1 MRIRIDIII
10 LIFFCFLLDCTLKEQ
25 KIQTDV
31 LVIGGTTGGI
41 SAGLQSARLNV
52 STIIIEES
60 QWLGGM
66 ITAQGVSAIDGNHN
80 LHSGIWNE
88 FREKLRVH
96 YGGASALATGWVS
109 NTQFEPHI
117 GDSIF
122 KSMAAAENQLKVIY
136 GYHVSAILKDGN
148 QVKGA
153 VFKNEKNETLMVFAK
168 VVIDATDLG
177 DGLALAGASY
187 DLGMESRLQTRE
199 EMAPEFANKIV
210 QDLTWVAILK
220 DFGTDADKPIAK
232 PANYNPENFR
242 GACAMTVD
250 SILIDCEKMISY
262 ARLPNNKFMIN
273 WPRMGNDIY
282 LNVVE
287 MSREERNAE
296 LQKAKEKT
304 LQFVY
309 YIQTELGY
317 KNLGLADDEFPSSD
331 HLALAPY
338 HREGRRLHGI
348 QRLTINHIL
357 SKYETD
363 PLYRTGISVGDYP
376 VDHHHDCNPD
386 APKIKFPAVPSFN
399 IPMGCLI
406 PETID
411 GLVVAD
417 KAISVSNIINGATR
431 LQPCVLLTGQAAG
444 VIAALSVLENTSPRN
459 LNIRKVQQKLL
470 DSGSYLMPLY
480 DVQPEDKAF
489 QAIQRSAASGILKV
503 MGEPYQWANR
513 TWFFPDSTLT
523 IAEFTEGLN
532 AFSKNVNIESDKHFL
547 TIQKT
552 VELISTVVGYSVEN
566 RLKEIWINSI
576 RGEFILN
583 RFIRKRELA
592 VIVDSLIQ
600 PFETGNIGFDG
611 NYKELKFQFSNN
623 PEVNKYE

>member
-1 MRIRIDIII
+1 MKFHNNIA
-10 LIFFCFLLDCTLKEQ
+10 IFVISLFLLCCTSKE
-25 KIQTDV
+25 KTLQTDV

-41 SAGLQSARLNV
+41 SAGLQSARLKTPTLIV
-52 STIIIEES
+52 EETP
-60 QWLGGM
+60 WLGGM

-80 LHSGIWNE
+80 LPSGIWNE
-88 FREKLRVH
+88 FREKLRIH
-96 YGGASALATGWVS
+96 YGGAQALATGWVS
-109 NTQFEPHI
+109 NTQFEPHV

-122 KSMAAAENQLKVIY
+122 KAMAAEENQLKVIY
-136 GYHVSAILKDGN
+136 GYHVSEVLKEGN
-148 QVKGA
+148 KVTGA
-153 VFKNEKNETLMVFAK
+153 VFENDKNEKITVFAK

-177 DGLALAGASY
+177 DVLALAGVDY
-187 DLGMESRLQTRE
+187 DLGMESRLETGE
-199 EMAPEFANKIV
+199 EMAPEFANDIV
-210 QDLTWVAILK
+210 QDLTWVAVLK
-220 DFGTDADKPIAK
+220 DFGKDADKTISK
-232 PANYNPENFR
+232 PDDYNPELFK
-242 GACAMTVD
+242 GSCAMTVD

-262 ARLPNNKFMIN
+262 ARLPNNKYLIN
-273 WPRMGNDIY
+273 WPRHGNDIY

-287 MSREERNAE
+287 MSREERNTE

-338 HREGRRLHGI
+338 HREGRRLRGI

-357 SKYETD
+357 SKYDTD

-470 DSGSYLMPLY
+470 DSGVYIMPLY
-480 DVQPEDKAF
+480 DVQPDDKAF
-489 QAIQRSAASGILKV
+489 QAIQRSTASGILKV
-503 MGEPYQWANR
+503 QGEPHQWANR

-523 IAEFTEGLN
+523 VGEFTEGLN
-532 AFSKNVNIESDKHFL
+532 AFNKNMIIESNKYFL

-552 VELISTVVGYSVEN
+552 GELISAVVGYNVSN
-566 RLKEIWINSI
+566 KLKEIWTNSI
-576 RGEFILN
+576 GSDFIPGRFIL
-583 RFIRKRELA
+583 KRELA
-592 VIVDSLIQ
+592 IVVDALIQ
-600 PFETGNIGFDG
+600 PFKTQSIGFNG
-611 NYKELKFQFSNN
+611 KYKELQSPLNANLQKN
-623 PEVNKYE
+623 

>member
-1 MRIRIDIII
+1 MKFKNNIA
-10 LIFFCFLLDCTLKEQ
+10 IFVISFFLLCCTSKEQ
-25 KIQTDV
+25 TLQTDV

-41 SAGLQSARLNV
+41 SAGLQSARLNTPTLIV
-52 STIIIEES
+52 EETP
-60 QWLGGM
+60 WLGGM

-88 FREKLRVH
+88 FREKLRIH
-96 YGGASALATGWVS
+96 YGGAQALATGWVS

-122 KSMAAAENQLKVIY
+122 KAMAAEEKLLKVIY
-136 GYHVSAILKDGN
+136 GYHVSEILKEGN
-148 QVKGA
+148 NIIGA
-153 VFKNEKNETLMVFAK
+153 IFINDKNEKLTVRAK

-177 DGLALAGASY
+177 DGLALSGADY
-187 DLGMESRLQTRE
+187 DLGMESRTETGE
-199 EMAPEFANKIV
+199 EMAPEFANDIV
-210 QDLTWVAILK
+210 QDLTWVAVLK
-220 DFGTDADKPIAK
+220 DFGKDADKTIAK
-232 PANYNPENFR
+232 PAGYDPEMFK
-242 GACAMTVD
+242 GSCAMTVD
-250 SILIDCEKMISY
+250 SILIDCEKMIGY
-262 ARLPNNKFMIN
+262 ARLPNNKYLIN
-273 WPRMGNDIY
+273 WPRHGNDIY

-287 MSREERNAE
+287 MSRVERTAE

-338 HREGRRLHGI
+338 HREGRRLRGI

-470 DSGSYLMPLY
+470 DAGAYIMPLY
-480 DVQPEDKAF
+480 DVQPDDKAF
-489 QAIQRSAASGILKV
+489 QAIQRTTASGILKV
-503 MGEPYQWANR
+503 MGEPHQWANR
-513 TWFFPDSTLT
+513 TWFFPDSTIT
-523 IAEFTEGLN
+523 VAEFTEGLN
-532 AFSKNVNIESDKHFL
+532 AFNKNMIIESNKYFL

-552 VELISTVVGYSVEN
+552 GELISAVVGYKVNNKLEEVWKNSIGTDFDPN
-566 RLKEIWINSI
+566 RL
-576 RGEFILN
+576 IL
-583 RFIRKRELA
+583 KRELA
-592 VIVDSLIQ
+592 VIVDSLIR
-600 PFETGNIGFDG
+600 PFDANPIGFDG
-611 NYKELKFQFSNN
+611 KYKE
-623 PEVNKYE
+623 